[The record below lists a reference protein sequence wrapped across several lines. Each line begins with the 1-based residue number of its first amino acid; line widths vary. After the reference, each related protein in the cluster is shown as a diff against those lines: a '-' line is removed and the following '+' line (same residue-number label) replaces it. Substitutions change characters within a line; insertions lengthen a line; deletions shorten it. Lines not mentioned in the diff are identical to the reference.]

1 MTIEEEPLCT
11 NMARVALGGGYD
23 YAGDDDA
30 EDGTDAVDRDPCGRD
45 DANDTDGDTLLFLV
59 ADMLRGGTAD
69 DSGSTMLVV
78 SDTWVTRH
86 LLGDLLVPSSV
97 RTAPTDGG

>member
-1 MTIEEEPLCT
+1 MTIEEEPLCR
-11 NMARVALGGGYD
+11 NMARVALGGGYECVC
-23 YAGDDDA
+23 GDA

-45 DANDTDGDTLLFLV
+45 DANDTDGDALLFLV
-59 ADMLRGGTAD
+59 ADTLLRGGAAD
-69 DSGSTMLVV
+69 DSGSTMLV

-86 LLGDLLVPSSV
+86 LLEDLLVPSSV

>member
-23 YAGDDDA
+23 DDDDDA

-45 DANDTDGDTLLFLV
+45 DANDMDDDTSLFLV
-59 ADMLRGGTAD
+59 ADTLLRGGAAD
-69 DSGSTMLVV
+69 NSGSTMLV

-86 LLGDLLVPSSV
+86 ILEDLLVPSSV
-97 RTAPTDGG
+97 RTAPIDGG

>member
-11 NMARVALGGGYD
+11 NMARVALGGGYECVC
-23 YAGDDDA
+23 DA

-45 DANDTDGDTLLFLV
+45 DANDTDGDTLLLSLV
-59 ADMLRGGTAD
+59 ADMLRGGAAD
-69 DSGSTMLVV
+69 DSGNTMLV

-86 LLGDLLVPSSV
+86 LLEDLLVHSSV
-97 RTAPTDGG
+97 RTSPTDGG